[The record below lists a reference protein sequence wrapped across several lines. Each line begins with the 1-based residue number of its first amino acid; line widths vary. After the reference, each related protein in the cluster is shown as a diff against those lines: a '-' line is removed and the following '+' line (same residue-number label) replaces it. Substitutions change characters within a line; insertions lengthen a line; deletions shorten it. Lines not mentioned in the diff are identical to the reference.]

1 MSDLFQSP
9 QYLITRDKPSRK

>member
-1 MSDLFQSP
+1 MSDPFQSP